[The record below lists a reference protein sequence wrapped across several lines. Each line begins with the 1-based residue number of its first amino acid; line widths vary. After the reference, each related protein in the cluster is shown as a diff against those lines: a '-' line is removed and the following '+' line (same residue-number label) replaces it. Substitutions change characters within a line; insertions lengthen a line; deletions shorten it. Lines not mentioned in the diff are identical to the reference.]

1 MNPLAVEYI
10 ALSARQRLT
19 LPINY
24 SHNLGSSTRSVAN
37 SNPDS
42 TTSRR
47 TSFDSGGSTLCFD
60 SQPLHTSR
68 DLGSEKS
75 PGMTTYYHYD
85 SDGRVTAS
93 TSSPAAGICTG
104 SPLASDAYERQGD
117 VVGAFLA
124 RRSMIYPASG
134 APEAREVYGSSF
146 YPAVAPSKSG
156 VDGESVDQSHRLSD
170 GDEGSSYTASSS
182 PKASHTLGWAGW
194 ASQSGVRQPY
204 TNPEY
209 IRHLHSLQNLL
220 PYLQPERKLNA
231 LNGPVVDIIEQDTGF
246 ALAYQVPKKMLVL
259 FLGRKVVNKFIRT
272 IHREDDENWKGA
284 PTSQEMNLPK
294 GVASQASMKI
304 LVAWMFRACQYQTM
318 GTMKQIRIPRNTFAA
333 CSLARTMELFE
344 LHKDALRV
352 DHYIAATHFARPIF
366 ASELETLWNCLGK
379 GSRYVYAAINVVGRR
394 LRAFDAGSTG
404 EDSLGIDANML
415 AMLKE
420 HRDLEA
426 RVRDLKLNEQ
436 YRPYFSTQWIKR
448 LNDKQ
453 HDNRDRRFDKTY
465 NHPSEPSSRDFR
477 HETLAEG
484 SKEEPQPLGLRTTAR
499 KFAVLRIVPETI
511 DLAKTDVQ
519 RCSESNEDAR

>member
-1 MNPLAVEYI
+1 MNPLAIEYI
-10 ALSARQRLT
+10 ALSAKQRLT
-19 LPINY
+19 LPIDY
-24 SHNLGSSTRSVAN
+24 SHNLGSSFQSVAN
-37 SNPDS
+37 PNPDS
-42 TTSRR
+42 TTSRK

-60 SQPLHTSR
+60 SQPSHTSR
-68 DLGSEKS
+68 DLGREKS

-134 APEAREVYGSSF
+134 APEAQEVYGSSF
-146 YPAVAPSKSG
+146 YPAVAASKND

-170 GDEGSSYTASSS
+170 GDEGSSYTAGPS
-182 PKASHTLGWAGW
+182 PEASHTLGWAGW
-194 ASQSGVRQPY
+194 ASQSGVPRPY

-284 PTSQEMNLPK
+284 PTSQVMNLPR
-294 GVASQASMKI
+294 GVTSQASMKI

-352 DHYIAATHFARPIF
+352 DNYIAATHFARPIF

-404 EDSLGIDANML
+404 EDSLGIDADML

-420 HRDLEA
+420 HPDLEA
-426 RVRDLKLNEQ
+426 RVRDPKLNEQ
-436 YRPYFSTQWIKR
+436 HRPYFSTQWIKR
-448 LNDKQ
+448 LNDKK
-453 HDNRDRRFDKTY
+453 HDNQDRKFDETY
-465 NHPSEPSSRDFR
+465 NHPSEPSSSDSWN
-477 HETLAEG
+477 EEPAEG
-484 SKEEPQPLGLRTTAR
+484 FKEEPQPVGLETTAR

-511 DLAKTDVQ
+511 DPAKTDVQ
-519 RCSESNEDAR
+519 RCSESNDNAS

>member
-1 MNPLAVEYI
+1 
-10 ALSARQRLT
+10 
-19 LPINY
+19 
-24 SHNLGSSTRSVAN
+24 
-37 SNPDS
+37 
-42 TTSRR
+42 
-47 TSFDSGGSTLCFD
+47 
-60 SQPLHTSR
+60 
-68 DLGSEKS
+68 
-75 PGMTTYYHYD
+75 
-85 SDGRVTAS
+85 
-93 TSSPAAGICTG
+93 
-104 SPLASDAYERQGD
+104 
-117 VVGAFLA
+117 
-124 RRSMIYPASG
+124 MIYPASG
-134 APEAREVYGSSF
+134 APEAQEVYRSSF
-146 YPAVAPSKSG
+146 YPAVAASKSG
-156 VDGESVDQSHRLSD
+156 VHGESVDQSHQLSE
-170 GDEGSSYTASSS
+170 GDEGSTYTAGSSA
-182 PKASHTLGWAGW
+182 KASHTLGWAGW
-194 ASQSGVRQPY
+194 ASQSGVPRPY

-209 IRHLHSLQNLL
+209 IRHLHTLQSLL

-246 ALAYQVPKKMLVL
+246 ALAYRVPKKMLVL

-344 LHKDALRV
+344 LHKDALR
-352 DHYIAATHFARPIF
+352 
-366 ASELETLWNCLGK
+366 